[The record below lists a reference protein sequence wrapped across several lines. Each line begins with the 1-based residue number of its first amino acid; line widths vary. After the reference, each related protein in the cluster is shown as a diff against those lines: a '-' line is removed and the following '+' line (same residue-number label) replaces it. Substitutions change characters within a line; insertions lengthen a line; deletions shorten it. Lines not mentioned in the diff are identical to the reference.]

1 MLKAQDN
8 RVRRATDAGAFG
20 RVAVLA
26 GGASA
31 EREISLLTGAAVLA
45 ALLERGVDA
54 HPLDPQSDTLDSLSR
69 EHFDRVWIAL
79 HGRGGEDGAIQGY
92 LQTVGLPYTGSGVA
106 GSALAMDKH
115 RTKQVLSA
123 AGLPTPRWRAVADA
137 AECAEAAL
145 QLGMPVV
152 VKPALE
158 GSSIGMSKVTDPED
172 LAAAWRHAA
181 AQCAIVI
188 VETWVEGAEYSAAIL
203 HREVLPLI
211 RIQPAN
217 EFYDYDAK
225 YLSDATRYSCPAG
238 LQPAAEQALAE
249 MSLAAFDA
257 VGASGWGRV
266 DFMLA
271 ADGSPA
277 ILEINTVPGMT
288 SHSLVPMAAR
298 QAGIDFAELCW
309 RILETSLRDSS
320 TAAAAMP
327 AAGSRSC

>member
-1 MLKAQDN
+1 MLTASGKRAM
-8 RVRRATDAGAFG
+8 RVTDARAFG
-20 RVAVLA
+20 RVAVLT
-26 GGASA
+26 GGTSA
-31 EREISLLTGAAVLA
+31 EREISLLTGKAVLA

-54 HPLDPQSDTLDSLSR
+54 RPLDPQCDSLTRLSP

-92 LQTVGLPYTGSGVA
+92 LETVGLPYTGSGVA

-137 AECAEAAL
+137 AECAAAARE
-145 QLGMPVV
+145 LGLPVV

-158 GSSIGMSKVTDPED
+158 GSSIGMSKVADAAN
-172 LAAAWRHAA
+172 LAAAWELAA
-181 AQCAIVI
+181 AHCAAVI
-188 VETWVEGAEYSAAIL
+188 VESWVAGPEYSAAIL
-203 HREVLPLI
+203 HGEVLPLI
-211 RIQPAN
+211 RIEPAN
-217 EFYDYDAK
+217 EFYDYEAK
-225 YLSDATRYSCPAG
+225 YLSSATRYRCPAG
-238 LQPAAEQALAE
+238 LEPAAEQALAE
-249 MSLAAFDA
+249 MSLAAFAA

-271 ADGSPA
+271 ADATPA

-309 RILETSLRDSS
+309 RILETSLHDSD
-320 TAAAAMP
+320 AAVA
-327 AAGSRSC
+327 AAGSHSC